1 MQINSVSLKNFRN
14 YTKVKVELNP
24 RINIFLGNNG
34 EGKTNLLIGT
44 HALFQKKINFK
55 KLGLVVIDEQFK
67 KLIEMGGDEGVIE
80 HGKLILPP
88 DEECVE
94 ETTGRRSNAG
104 MNAMREAIRHGATK
118 LFCLGFDFVITDEI
132 KNTDN
137 IYKDTEGYGEE
148 THATYEDSKHRVNY
162 LNWFMK
168 QNENIRF
175 TFIVSNNSQMF
186 NIGLNCDNV
195 FGMTTDN
202 FNKHYG
208 EQVVVEETKEAS

>member
-1 MQINSVSLKNFRN
+1 MSTAFIIGNGPSRLDINLHDLV
-14 YTKVKVELNP
+14 
-24 RINIFLGNNG
+24 
-34 EGKTNLLIGT
+34 GKGKIYGCN
-44 HALFQKKINFK
+44 ALYRDFDQFDY
-55 KLGLVVIDEQFK
+55 LVVIDEQFR
-67 KLIEMGGDEGVIE
+67 KLIEAGGKEGVVE
-80 HGKLILPP
+80 GTKLILPP

-118 LFCLGFDFVITDEI
+118 LFCLGFDFVMTDEE

-137 IYKDTEGYGEE
+137 IYKGSEGYGEE

-168 QNENIRF
+168 QYKDIRF
-175 TFIVSNNSQMF
+175 TFIVPDGTQLF
-186 NIGLNCDNV
+186 NIGLDLDNC
-195 FGMTTDN
+195 FGITTEK

-208 EQVVVEETKEAS
+208 EQVVVEEAKEAS

>member
-1 MQINSVSLKNFRN
+1 MSTAFIIGNGPSRLPVN
-14 YTKVKVELNP
+14 LND
-24 RINIFLGNNG
+24 LV
-34 EGKTNLLIGT
+34 GKGKIYGCN
-44 HALFQKKINFK
+44 ALYRDFNKFDY
-55 KLGLVVIDEQFK
+55 LVVIDEQFK

>member
-1 MQINSVSLKNFRN
+1 MSTAFIIGNGTTRKGIDLNDLVGKG
-14 YTKVKVELNP
+14 ELYGCN
-24 RINIFLGNNG
+24 
-34 EGKTNLLIGT
+34 
-44 HALFQKKINFK
+44 ALYRDFDKFDY
-55 KLGLVVIDEQFK
+55 LVVIDEQFR

-104 MNAMREAIRHGATK
+104 MNAMKEAIRNGATK
-118 LFCLGFDFVITDEI
+118 LFCLGFDFVLVDEEQ
-132 KNTDN
+132 NTDN

-168 QNENIRF
+168 NNPNVRF
-175 TFIVSNNSQMF
+175 TFVIPESTQLF
-186 NIGLNCDNV
+186 NIGLDLDNC
-195 FGMTTDN
+195 FGMSIVN

-208 EQVVVEETKEAS
+208 EQVVVEEAKEAS

>member
-1 MQINSVSLKNFRN
+1 MSTAFIIGNGPSRLPVN
-14 YTKVKVELNP
+14 LND
-24 RINIFLGNNG
+24 LV
-34 EGKTNLLIGT
+34 GKGKIYGCN
-44 HALFQKKINFK
+44 ALYRDFDGFDY
-55 KLGLVVIDEQFK
+55 LVVIDEQFK
-67 KLIEMGGDEGVIE
+67 KLIEMGGKEGVIE
-80 HGKLILPP
+80 GTKLILPP

-118 LFCLGFDFVITDEI
+118 LFCLGFDFVMTDEK

-137 IYKDTEGYGEE
+137 IYKGSEGYGEE

-168 QNENIRF
+168 QYKDVRF
-175 TFIVSNNSQMF
+175 TFVVPDGSQLF
-186 NIGLNCDNV
+186 NIGLDVDNC
-195 FGMTTDN
+195 FGITTQK
-202 FNKHYG
+202 FNLHYG

>member
-1 MQINSVSLKNFRN
+1 MSTAFIIGNGPTRLDINLHDLV
-14 YTKVKVELNP
+14 
-24 RINIFLGNNG
+24 
-34 EGKTNLLIGT
+34 GKGKIYGCNALYRDFDKFDYLI
-44 HALFQKKINFK
+44 
-55 KLGLVVIDEQFK
+55 VIDEQFK
-67 KLIEMGGDEGVIE
+67 KLIEMGGKEGVVE
-80 HGKLILPP
+80 GTKLILPP

-118 LFCLGFDFVITDEI
+118 LFCLGFDFIFKDEE

-137 IYKDTEGYGEE
+137 VYKDTEGYGEE

-162 LNWFMK
+162 LHWFMN
-168 QNENIRF
+168 QNKNVRF
-175 TFIVSNNSQMF
+175 TFVVPDPIEIF
-186 NIGLNCDNV
+186 NIGLNTDNV
-195 FGMTTDN
+195 FGMTINN

>member
-1 MQINSVSLKNFRN
+1 MSTAFIIGNGPSRLPVN
-14 YTKVKVELNP
+14 LND
-24 RINIFLGNNG
+24 LV
-34 EGKTNLLIGT
+34 GKGKIYGCN
-44 HALFQKKINFK
+44 ALYRDFDKFDY
-55 KLGLVVIDEQFK
+55 LVVIDEQFK
-67 KLIEMGGDEGVIE
+67 KLIEMGSDEGVIE

-175 TFIVSNNSQMF
+175 TFVVSNNSQMF

>member
-1 MQINSVSLKNFRN
+1 MSTAFIIGNGPSRLAINLHDLV
-14 YTKVKVELNP
+14 
-24 RINIFLGNNG
+24 
-34 EGKTNLLIGT
+34 GKGKIYGCN
-44 HALFQKKINFK
+44 ALYRDFDKFDY
-55 KLGLVVIDEQFK
+55 LVVIDEQFK
-67 KLIEMGGDEGVIE
+67 KLIEMGGKEGVVE
-80 HGKLILPP
+80 GTKLILPP

-118 LFCLGFDFVITDEI
+118 LFCLGFDFVLVDEE

-137 IYKDTEGYGEE
+137 IYKGSDGYGEE

-168 QNENIRF
+168 NNPDVRF
-175 TFIVSNNSQMF
+175 TFVIPEQTQLF
-186 NIGLNCDNV
+186 NIGLDVDNC
-195 FGMTTDN
+195 FGMSMNN

>member
-1 MQINSVSLKNFRN
+1 MSTAFIIGNGPSRLPVN
-14 YTKVKVELNP
+14 LND
-24 RINIFLGNNG
+24 LV
-34 EGKTNLLIGT
+34 GKGKIYGCN
-44 HALFQKKINFK
+44 ALYRDFNKFDY
-55 KLGLVVIDEQFK
+55 LVVIDEQFK

-175 TFIVSNNSQMF
+175 TFIVSNNTQMF

>member
-1 MQINSVSLKNFRN
+1 MSTAFIIGNGTSRTNIN
-14 YTKVKVELNP
+14 LND
-24 RINIFLGNNG
+24 LV
-34 EGKTNLLIGT
+34 GKGKIYGCN
-44 HALFQKKINFK
+44 ALYRDFDKFDY
-55 KLGLVVIDEQFK
+55 LVVIDKQFK
-67 KLIEMGGDEGVIE
+67 DIIE
-80 HGKLILPP
+80 HAGAEGMFEGNGKLILPP

-118 LFCLGFDFVITDEI
+118 LFCIGFDFIVTDET

-168 QNENIRF
+168 QNENVRF
-175 TFIVSNNSQMF
+175 TFTIPDGTTMF
-186 NIGLNCDNV
+186 NIGLECDNV
-195 FGMTTDN
+195 FGMTIEN